1 MLETIL
7 ATILAT
13 GASAVLLAYL
23 SRTLLRHW
31 LDKDLE
37 SYKANLSAEHARGLQ
52 QQKTS
57 LSRASLERQV
67 RFTRLHERRARIIA
81 RVYAKLD
88 QFQLAVRE
96 WTRTMRLGQHRDIS
110 ELRDDALTARTGFVE
125 YYWRHAIWLEP
136 AMCDAINDLIGQQDK
151 PLTDFMSDVNEK
163 GFPNDRKAWLA
174 ASEKLTKDVPKARQA
189 IERRFRAMLEVEA
202 PPDPDA

>member
-23 SRTLLRHW
+23 GRTLLRHW

-37 SYKANLSAEHARGLQ
+37 SYKANLSAEYARGLEQ
-52 QQKTS
+52 HK
-57 LSRASLERQV
+57 ASLAPAALEHQV

-88 QFQLAVRE
+88 QVSLALRE
-96 WTRTMRLGQHRDIS
+96 WTRAMHVGQRRDMS
-110 ELRDDALTARTGFVE
+110 KLRDNALTARNDFVE
-125 YYWRHAIWLEP
+125 YYWRNAIWLERGLCE
-136 AMCDAINDLIGQQDK
+136 AMSDIIGQLDEPK
-151 PLTDFMSDVNEK
+151 NDFMVHVDDK

-174 ASEKLTKDVPKARQA
+174 ASEKLTKDIPKARQA
-189 IERRFRAMLEVEA
+189 IETRFRAILGVDE
-202 PPDPDA
+202 PPGPDA

>member
-7 ATILAT
+7 TTILAT

-23 SRTLLRHW
+23 GRTLLRHW

-37 SYKANLSAEHARGLQ
+37 SYKANLSAEHARGLEQ
-52 QQKTS
+52 HKAS
-57 LSRASLERQV
+57 LARASLEHQV
-67 RFTRLHERRARIIA
+67 QFTRLHERRAKIIA

-88 QFQLAVRE
+88 QFHLAMRE
-96 WTRTMRLGQHRDIS
+96 WTRSMRIGQRRDMS
-110 ELRDDALTARTGFVE
+110 ELRDSALTARNDFVE
-125 YYWRHAIWLEP
+125 YYWRNAIWLERGI
-136 AMCDAINDLIGQQDK
+136 CDAINDLIGQLDE
-151 PLTDFMSDVNEK
+151 PIFDFVIDVNDK

-189 IERRFRAMLEVEA
+189 IEKRFRAILGVEEPSA
-202 PPDPDA
+202 PDA

>member
-31 LDKDLE
+31 LDKDLD
-37 SYKANLSAEHARGLQ
+37 SYKANLGAEHARWLEQ
-52 QQKTS
+52 HKAS
-57 LSRASLERQV
+57 LAPASLEHQV

-88 QFQLAVRE
+88 QVYLAMRE
-96 WTRTMRLGQHRDIS
+96 WTRAMHIGQRRDMS
-110 ELRDDALTARTGFVE
+110 KLRDSALTARDDFVE
-125 YYWRHAIWLEP
+125 YYWRNVIWLERGI
-136 AMCDAINDLIGQQDK
+136 CEAISDLIGQLDAPK
-151 PLTDFMSDVNEK
+151 YDFMIDVNDK

-174 ASEKLTKDVPKARQA
+174 ASEKLAKDIPKARQA
-189 IERRFRAMLEVEA
+189 IETRFRVILGVEE
-202 PPDPDA
+202 PSGPDV

>member
-23 SRTLLRHW
+23 SRTLLRSW

-37 SYKANLSAEHARGLQ
+37 SYKAKLSAEHARGLE

-57 LSRASLERQV
+57 LARASLERQV

-88 QFQLAVRE
+88 QFHLAMRE
-96 WTRTMRLGQHRDIS
+96 WTRTMRLGQQRDIS
-110 ELRDDALTARTGFVE
+110 ELRDDALTARTGFVA

-136 AMCDAINDLIGQQDK
+136 EMCDAINDLIGPQDK

-163 GFPNDRKAWLA
+163 GFPNDRKVWLA
-174 ASEKLTKDVPKARQA
+174 ASEKFAKDVPKARQA
-189 IERRFRAMLEVEA
+189 IEGRFRAMLEVERA
-202 PPDPDA
+202 PV

>member
-1 MLETIL
+1 MIETIL

-13 GASAVLLAYL
+13 GASAVVLAYL

-37 SYKANLSAEHARGLQ
+37 SYKANLSAEHTRGLEQ
-52 QQKTS
+52 HK
-57 LSRASLERQV
+57 ASLARVSLEHQV
-67 RFTRLHERRARIIA
+67 RFTRLHDRRARIIA

-88 QFQLAVRE
+88 QVHLAMRE
-96 WTRTMRLGQHRDIS
+96 WTRTMRIGQRRDMS
-110 ELRDDALTARTGFVE
+110 KLRDNALTARNDFLE
-125 YYWRHAIWLEP
+125 YYWRNAIWLERGI
-136 AMCDAINDLIGQQDK
+136 CDAINDIIGQLDE
-151 PLTDFMSDVNEK
+151 PIYDFMVDVDDK

-189 IERRFRAMLEVEA
+189 IEKRFRAILGVEE
-202 PPDPDA
+202 PPASDA

>member
-1 MLETIL
+1 
-7 ATILAT
+7 
-13 GASAVLLAYL
+13 VLAYL
-23 SRTLLRHW
+23 SRILLGHW

-37 SYKANLSAEHARGLQ
+37 SYKTRLSAEHARAIE

-57 LSRASLERQV
+57 LARASLERQV

-88 QFQLAVRE
+88 QFHLAIRE
-96 WTRTMRLGQHRDIS
+96 WTRTMRLGQQRDIS
-110 ELRDDALTARTGFVE
+110 ELRDDALTARNRLVE

-136 AMCDAINDLIGQQDK
+136 EMCDALNDLIGQQDK

-202 PPDPDA
+202 PPDPDE